1 LRHDG
6 ELAMVI
12 GGQVDAAR
20 RTLHELLAQH
30 LGRREPAAYAA
41 QPGGGIPSSGAE
53 CRRMDT
59 GQKIGTL
66 SFDEASARVRLKIGA
81 SKDPLE

>member
-1 LRHDG
+1 
-6 ELAMVI
+6 
-12 GGQVDAAR
+12 
-20 RTLHELLAQH
+20 
-30 LGRREPAAYAA
+30 
-41 QPGGGIPSSGAE
+41 
-53 CRRMDT
+53 MDT